1 MRTRRGYRSLVY
13 RLRCLDGI
21 LTTRRLRPFLRRRDS
36 VARPQTVFIRARKPC
51 LFMRRRLRGRYVGP
65 INSSC
70 KAGKVT
76 RLVTRRSRLT
86 FPQSAR
92 TFGPPLLDV
101 LPQIRIVMEQSV
113 NEAWKRLLEEA
124 RRELPEATVRTW
136 LEPSEPIALD
146 EGRLILGAPDQFA
159 AEWNES
165 KHAVLLARVAERV
178 LGRPTTVVF
187 RVQED
192 RQRRPQMDFFVAPRE
207 SAGVATATNIGT
219 TPLNERYS
227 FQTFVIGKS
236 NELAAAAAHA
246 VAEAPG
252 KTYNPLFIYGATGL
266 GKTHLMQAIAHAVLE
281 KNPETR
287 LQYFG
292 AEQFIN
298 DVIESIHARTMSE
311 FRRRYRNDVDLLLV
325 DDVHFLEGKEMTQ
338 EEFFHT
344 FNALFEAHK
353 QIVLTSDR
361 PPKEIPGLEDRLI
374 SRFEWGMVADIGHPD
389 LEHRIAILRKKA
401 EQDHLELTI
410 PDDVLRFIA
419 EHIRSS
425 VRELEGCIIKLL
437 LFASL
442 KNREVT
448 IELAR
453 EALSDKIRQGE
464 DGAGYDGTSGS
475 APSIDRV
482 QEVVARRWGVTPEG
496 LRSKARTK
504 TLTIPRQVAM
514 YLARDMLGMQLVEI
528 GQAFGGRDHSTV
540 IHSVDKVERQMM
552 RDRTFKERVEMARQ
566 ELSAL

>member
-1 MRTRRGYRSLVY
+1 
-13 RLRCLDGI
+13 
-21 LTTRRLRPFLRRRDS
+21 
-36 VARPQTVFIRARKPC
+36 
-51 LFMRRRLRGRYVGP
+51 
-65 INSSC
+65 
-70 KAGKVT
+70 
-76 RLVTRRSRLT
+76 
-86 FPQSAR
+86 
-92 TFGPPLLDV
+92 
-101 LPQIRIVMEQSV
+101 MEQSAK
-113 NEAWKRLLEEA
+113 EAWKRLLVEA

-136 LEPSEPIALD
+136 LEPAEPIALD
-146 EGRLILGAPDQFA
+146 DGRLILGAPDQFA

-165 KHAVLLARVAERV
+165 KHAGLLARAAERV

-187 RVQED
+187 RVTED
-192 RQRRPQMDFFVAPRE
+192 RQQRPQMDFFVAPRE
-207 SAGVATATNIGT
+207 TAATATAAVVGT
-219 TPLNERYS
+219 TPLNERYT

-266 GKTHLMQAIAHAVLE
+266 GK
-281 KNPETR
+281 
-287 LQYFG
+287 
-292 AEQFIN
+292 
-298 DVIESIHARTMSE
+298 TMSE

-464 DGAGYDGTSGS
+464 EGTGYGNQST
-475 APSIDRV
+475 PSIDRV

>member
-1 MRTRRGYRSLVY
+1 
-13 RLRCLDGI
+13 
-21 LTTRRLRPFLRRRDS
+21 
-36 VARPQTVFIRARKPC
+36 
-51 LFMRRRLRGRYVGP
+51 
-65 INSSC
+65 
-70 KAGKVT
+70 
-76 RLVTRRSRLT
+76 
-86 FPQSAR
+86 
-92 TFGPPLLDV
+92 
-101 LPQIRIVMEQSV
+101 MEQSTK
-113 NEAWKRLLEEA
+113 EAWKRLLDEA
-124 RRELPEATVRTW
+124 RRELPDATVRTW
-136 LEPSEPIALD
+136 LEPAVPIALD
-146 EGRLILGAPDQFA
+146 DDRLIVGAPDQFA
-159 AEWNES
+159 VEWNET
-165 KHAVLLARVAERV
+165 KHASVLARAAERV
-178 LGRPTTVVF
+178 FGRPTAVVF

-192 RQRRPQMDFFVAPRE
+192 RQQRPQMDFFVAPRE
-207 SAGVATATNIGT
+207 SGAGGADKTAVPT
-219 TPLNERYS
+219 TPLNERYT

-266 GKTHLMQAIAHAVLE
+266 GKTHLMQAIAHAVLD
-281 KNPETR
+281 KYPGTR
-287 LQYFG
+287 VHYFG

-298 DVIESIHARTMSE
+298 EVIESIHARTMSE
-311 FRRRYRNDVDLLLV
+311 FRRRYRNDVDLFLV

-344 FNALFEAHK
+344 FNALFEGHK

-374 SRFEWGMVADIGHPD
+374 SRFEWGLVADIGHPD

-419 EHIRSS
+419 EHVRSS

-464 DGAGYDGTSGS
+464 GDASYGGQPT
-475 APSIDRV
+475 PSIDRV

-514 YLARDMLGMQLVEI
+514 YLARNMLGMQLVEI

>member
-1 MRTRRGYRSLVY
+1 
-13 RLRCLDGI
+13 
-21 LTTRRLRPFLRRRDS
+21 
-36 VARPQTVFIRARKPC
+36 
-51 LFMRRRLRGRYVGP
+51 
-65 INSSC
+65 
-70 KAGKVT
+70 
-76 RLVTRRSRLT
+76 
-86 FPQSAR
+86 
-92 TFGPPLLDV
+92 
-101 LPQIRIVMEQSV
+101 MEQSAK
-113 NEAWKRLLEEA
+113 EAWKRLLEEA

-136 LEPSEPIALD
+136 LEPAVPLALED
-146 EGRLILGAPDQFA
+146 GRLVLGAPDQFA
-159 AEWNES
+159 AEWNDT
-165 KHAVLLARVAERV
+165 KHAPLLARAAERV
-178 LGRPTTVVF
+178 FGQPTPVVF
-187 RVQED
+187 RVLED
-192 RQRRPQMDFFVAPRE
+192 RQQRPQMDFFVAPKP
-207 SAGVATATNIGT
+207 SPVTAPSVTM
-219 TPLNERYS
+219 PLNERYTFES
-227 FQTFVIGKS
+227 FVVGKS

-252 KTYNPLFIYGATGL
+252 RTYNPLFIYGATGL
-266 GKTHLMQAIAHAVLE
+266 GKTHLMQAIAHAVL
-281 KNPETR
+281 KRNPETR
-287 LQYFG
+287 LLYVG

-298 DVIESIHARTMSE
+298 EVIESIQARTMPE
-311 FRRRYRNDVDLLLV
+311 FRRRYRNDIDLLLV

-338 EEFFHT
+338 DEFFHT
-344 FNALFEAHK
+344 FNALFEGRK
-353 QIVLTSDR
+353 QMVLTSDR

-374 SRFEWGMVADIGHPD
+374 SRFEWGMVADIGQPD

-401 EQDHLELTI
+401 YQDHLELTI

-448 IELAR
+448 IDLAR
-453 EALSDKIRQGE
+453 EALADKIRQGE
-464 DGAGYDGTSGS
+464 ES
-475 APSIDRV
+475 AFPGPATPSIDRV

-552 RDRTFKERVEMARQ
+552 RDRTFKERIEMARQ

>member
-1 MRTRRGYRSLVY
+1 
-13 RLRCLDGI
+13 
-21 LTTRRLRPFLRRRDS
+21 
-36 VARPQTVFIRARKPC
+36 
-51 LFMRRRLRGRYVGP
+51 
-65 INSSC
+65 
-70 KAGKVT
+70 
-76 RLVTRRSRLT
+76 
-86 FPQSAR
+86 
-92 TFGPPLLDV
+92 
-101 LPQIRIVMEQSV
+101 
-113 NEAWKRLLEEA
+113 
-124 RRELPEATVRTW
+124 
-136 LEPSEPIALD
+136 
-146 EGRLILGAPDQFA
+146 
-159 AEWNES
+159 
-165 KHAVLLARVAERV
+165 
-178 LGRPTTVVF
+178 
-187 RVQED
+187 
-192 RQRRPQMDFFVAPRE
+192 
-207 SAGVATATNIGT
+207 
-219 TPLNERYS
+219 
-227 FQTFVIGKS
+227 VIGKS

-281 KNPETR
+281 RNPETR

-464 DGAGYDGTSGS
+464 EGSGYGGGNQS

-504 TLTIPRQVAM
+504 TLTVPRQVAM
-514 YLARDMLGMQLVEI
+514 YLARDMLQMQLVEI

>member
-1 MRTRRGYRSLVY
+1 
-13 RLRCLDGI
+13 
-21 LTTRRLRPFLRRRDS
+21 
-36 VARPQTVFIRARKPC
+36 
-51 LFMRRRLRGRYVGP
+51 
-65 INSSC
+65 
-70 KAGKVT
+70 
-76 RLVTRRSRLT
+76 
-86 FPQSAR
+86 
-92 TFGPPLLDV
+92 
-101 LPQIRIVMEQSV
+101 MEQSV
-113 NEAWKRLLEEA
+113 NEAWKRLLDEA

-146 EGRLILGAPDQFA
+146 DGRLILGAPDQFA

-165 KHAVLLARVAERV
+165 KHAGLLARVAERV

-207 SAGVATATNIGT
+207 SAATATATNIGT

-419 EHIRSS
+419 EHVRSS

-464 DGAGYDGTSGS
+464 DASSYGAPT
-475 APSIDRV
+475 PSIDRV

-514 YLARDMLGMQLVEI
+514 YLARNMLSMQLVEI

>member
-1 MRTRRGYRSLVY
+1 
-13 RLRCLDGI
+13 
-21 LTTRRLRPFLRRRDS
+21 
-36 VARPQTVFIRARKPC
+36 
-51 LFMRRRLRGRYVGP
+51 
-65 INSSC
+65 
-70 KAGKVT
+70 
-76 RLVTRRSRLT
+76 
-86 FPQSAR
+86 
-92 TFGPPLLDV
+92 
-101 LPQIRIVMEQSV
+101 
-113 NEAWKRLLEEA
+113 
-124 RRELPEATVRTW
+124 
-136 LEPSEPIALD
+136 
-146 EGRLILGAPDQFA
+146 
-159 AEWNES
+159 
-165 KHAVLLARVAERV
+165 
-178 LGRPTTVVF
+178 
-187 RVQED
+187 
-192 RQRRPQMDFFVAPRE
+192 
-207 SAGVATATNIGT
+207 
-219 TPLNERYS
+219 
-227 FQTFVIGKS
+227 
-236 NELAAAAAHA
+236 
-246 VAEAPG
+246 
-252 KTYNPLFIYGATGL
+252 
-266 GKTHLMQAIAHAVLE
+266 MQAIAHAVLQH
-281 KNPETR
+281 NPGTR

-298 DVIESIHARTMSE
+298 EVIESIHARTMSE
-311 FRRRYRNDVDLLLV
+311 FRRRYRNDVDLFLV

-419 EHIRSS
+419 EHVRSS

-437 LFASL
+437 LYASL

-453 EALSDKIRQGE
+453 EALSDKIHQGE
-464 DGAGYDGTSGS
+464 EGS
-475 APSIDRV
+475 TYGGEPTPSIDRV

-514 YLARDMLGMQLVEI
+514 YLARNMLGMQLVEI

-540 IHSVDKVERQMM
+540 IHSVDKVERQMI

>member
-1 MRTRRGYRSLVY
+1 
-13 RLRCLDGI
+13 
-21 LTTRRLRPFLRRRDS
+21 
-36 VARPQTVFIRARKPC
+36 
-51 LFMRRRLRGRYVGP
+51 
-65 INSSC
+65 
-70 KAGKVT
+70 
-76 RLVTRRSRLT
+76 
-86 FPQSAR
+86 
-92 TFGPPLLDV
+92 
-101 LPQIRIVMEQSV
+101 MEQSTK
-113 NEAWKRLLEEA
+113 EAWKRLLDEA
-124 RRELPEATVRTW
+124 RRELPDATVRTW
-136 LEPSEPIALD
+136 LEPAVPIALD
-146 EGRLILGAPDQFA
+146 DDRLIVGAPDQFA
-159 AEWNES
+159 VEWNEQ
-165 KHAVLLARVAERV
+165 KHSSVLARAAERV
-178 LGRPTTVVF
+178 FGRPTAVVF

-192 RQRRPQMDFFVAPRE
+192 RQQRPQMDFFVAPR
-207 SAGVATATNIGT
+207 SSVGTAVDRTAGPT
-219 TPLNERYS
+219 TPLNERYT
-227 FQTFVIGKS
+227 FQMFVIGKS

-281 KNPETR
+281 KYPGTR
-287 LQYFG
+287 VHYFG

-298 DVIESIHARTMSE
+298 EVIESIHARTMSE
-311 FRRRYRNDVDLLLV
+311 FRRRYRNDVDLFLV

-338 EEFFHT
+338 DEFFHT
-344 FNALFEAHK
+344 FNALFEGRK
-353 QIVLTSDR
+353 QMVLTSDR

-374 SRFEWGMVADIGHPD
+374 SRFEWGLVADIGHPD

-419 EHIRSS
+419 EHVRSS

-464 DGAGYDGTSGS
+464 DASSYGQPT
-475 APSIDRV
+475 PSIDRV
-482 QEVVARRWGVTPEG
+482 QEIVARRWGVTPEG

-514 YLARDMLGMQLVEI
+514 YLARDMLRMQLVEI

-552 RDRTFKERVEMARQ
+552 RDRTFKERIEMARQ